1 MASFWPLCAGE
12 AYRSRPRGQA
22 GDPCSCLTRVPA
34 GFLYCWRPAKK
45 SCRVVCW
52 CMHGEWMTD
61 RWTGLPGRVCT
72 WVYNPD
78 PRGCAKEGARGWG
91 CPGLTPQITDHRKVL
106 LLLRHIIMKAMA
118 TCLPKNES
126 GLVAKSRLPASL
138 STWRTSTK
146 AVEEA
151 RWMTAGFR
159 TPIRSAVAESLKTLQ
174 PRLGSHRSS
183 SSG

>member
-1 MASFWPLCAGE
+1 M
-12 AYRSRPRGQA
+12 
-22 GDPCSCLTRVPA
+22 
-34 GFLYCWRPAKK
+34 
-45 SCRVVCW
+45 
-52 CMHGEWMTD
+52 
-61 RWTGLPGRVCT
+61 
-72 WVYNPD
+72 
-78 PRGCAKEGARGWG
+78 
-91 CPGLTPQITDHRKVL
+91 L

-183 SSG
+183 SVRLRCRVGAMSDLRGNRLRAYGPIGPRGVV

>member
-1 MASFWPLCAGE
+1 MDGAAWSSMYVGLHPGPAWVRE
-12 AYRSRPRGQA
+12 RG
-22 GDPCSCLTRVPA
+22 GKGV
-34 GFLYCWRPAKK
+34 
-45 SCRVVCW
+45 
-52 CMHGEWMTD
+52 WMS
-61 RWTGLPGRVCT
+61 LF
-72 WVYNPD
+72 
-78 PRGCAKEGARGWG
+78 
-91 CPGLTPQITDHRKVL
+91 TPQIRGKCYAMI

>member
-1 MASFWPLCAGE
+1 MDGAAWSSMYVGLHPGPAWVRE
-12 AYRSRPRGQA
+12 RG
-22 GDPCSCLTRVPA
+22 GKGVGMSL
-34 GFLYCWRPAKK
+34 F
-45 SCRVVCW
+45 
-52 CMHGEWMTD
+52 
-61 RWTGLPGRVCT
+61 
-72 WVYNPD
+72 
-78 PRGCAKEGARGWG
+78 
-91 CPGLTPQITDHRKVL
+91 TPQIRGKCYAMI

>member
-1 MASFWPLCAGE
+1 MIYIVGVPPKRVVVSCAGV
-12 AYRSRPRGQA
+12 S
-22 GDPCSCLTRVPA
+22 
-34 GFLYCWRPAKK
+34 
-45 SCRVVCW
+45 
-52 CMHGEWMTD
+52 MHGEWMTD
-61 RWTGLPGRVCT
+61 RWTRG
-72 WVYNPD
+72 
-78 PRGCAKEGARGWG
+78 RGCLVEYVRGFASRTCVGARTKGARGWG
-91 CPGLTPQITDHRKVL
+91 CPCLPHRSEESVMI